1 MTVALSSMRDDHVL
15 TFRSIESEI
24 VAFDPVVYC
33 VDVILQYSVILRTD
47 NFPIKLLTY
56 HRHKVPVGYHQREE
70 LLSHHQYR

>member
-1 MTVALSSMRDDHVL
+1 MTVALFSTKDDHVL

-47 NFPIKLLTY
+47 DFPI
-56 HRHKVPVGYHQREE
+56 E
-70 LLSHHQYR
+70 